1 MFTNRTDLIQRN
13 KHTDIS
19 KNEEGG
25 EEMEKAYLSVKE
37 AAQYLSAN
45 EDTLRGK
52 LQAGV
57 IPAYKVGRLWRI
69 RKDELEMYLEE
80 NGNRNA

>member
-1 MFTNRTDLIQRN
+1 MAYPITNIAQVIRAIQ
-13 KHTDIS
+13 
-19 KNEEGG
+19 GG

-52 LQAGV
+52 LQAGIV
-57 IPAYKVGRLWRI
+57 PGHKFGRLWRI
-69 RKDELEMYLEE
+69 RKDELERYLEE